1 MCSANLSVQLNG
13 DQKRQ
18 GQLLPVGTVG
28 ELLVEGPILA
38 RGYLNDEEKTAA
50 AFIEDPDWLLAGV
63 GGRPGRRGRLYKTG
77 DLVRYNP
84 DGTLTCSGYLYI
96 HVPSGVLN

>member
-1 MCSANLSVQLNG
+1 MQLNG